1 MRREKA
7 QPSSSDLQRV
17 NILRA
22 KQNCINSSLNDPG
35 GQEDSIRPEDTRTVR
50 KELE

>member
-1 MRREKA
+1 MHREKA
-7 QPSSSDLQRV
+7 QPLSSDLQRV

-22 KQNCINSSLNDPG
+22 KQNCINSSLNEPG
-35 GQEDSIRPEDTRTVR
+35 GQEDSRGPEDTGTVR

>member
-1 MRREKA
+1 MHGRKA
-7 QPSSSDLQRV
+7 QPSGSDLQRV

-22 KQNCINSSLNDPG
+22 KQNCINSSFNEPG
-35 GQEDSIRPEDTRTVR
+35 GQEDSTGPEDTRTVR